1 MTKLFG
7 RFSTLTI
14 VAPIC
19 GAVIVGCAPP
29 APLDVVRVGTDV
41 DAETLDPRLMRNTTD
56 YRVVNLLYD
65 GLVVLDEGFS
75 PLPNA
80 ALSWEQE
87 TPTTWV
93 FHLRDS
99 LFFHDGSRLTAE
111 DVVYTFETILDPE
124 LRSPSRML
132 YSPIESIEAVDEL
145 TVRFELSEPYAP
157 FLRYL
162 DVGIVPKQLV
172 ESGHNLSVAPVGS
185 GPYVL
190 DQWDRGN
197 RIALHANEVHWAGR
211 PSIPQIDVLLVPDNT
226 ARTQAFE
233 AGDLD
238 LIQSPLGPQD
248 VLRLSEY
255 DRFVKHVQLG
265 NSITYLN
272 FNTTVPILSDPLMRR
287 ALASLI
293 DRNTIVDRIYE
304 NIDSEATSIFPPTSW
319 AYSEEAEQPY
329 YDPDGADILLDEL
342 GWRDTNG
349 DGFREKDGQT
359 LRVRLGTH
367 SEDVN
372 RVQTVELLQNSFTQH
387 GIEVNLEI
395 SDWASFAVRRDA
407 GDFDIILLGW
417 TQLVD
422 PDRVTFEQLHSTGG
436 LNWGGYRNAR
446 LDVLLDRGRAA
457 QEQAARAVA
466 YKKAAVI
473 IANEVPYYVLSHQ
486 GYQLFHS
493 PRILGFEADPRGML
507 RSLTKSSLEN

>member
-1 MTKLFG
+1 MYKFNG
-7 RFSTLTI
+7 RFSALTLLT
-14 VAPIC
+14 AIC
-19 GAVIVGCAPP
+19 GAAIVACAPP

-41 DAETLDPRLMRNTTD
+41 DAETLDPRLMRNTTG
-56 YRVVNLLYD
+56 YRIVNLLYD
-65 GLVVLDEGFS
+65 GLVLLENDFS
-75 PLPNA
+75 PIPNA
-80 ALSWEQE
+80 AQSWEQE

-93 FHLRDS
+93 FHLREGLS
-99 LFFHDGSRLTAE
+99 FHDGSRLTAE

-124 LRSPSRML
+124 LRSPARML
-132 YSPIESIEAVDEL
+132 YAPIETVEAVDDS
-145 TVRFELSEPYAP
+145 TVRFRLSEPYAP

-162 DVGIVPKQLV
+162 DVGIVPSQLV

-185 GPYVL
+185 GPYAL
-190 DQWDRGN
+190 EQWNKGN
-197 RIALHANEVHWAGR
+197 RIALRANENHWDGS
-211 PSIPQIDVLLVPDNT
+211 PSIPRIDVLLVPDNT

-248 VLRLSEY
+248 VLRLSDS
-255 DRFVKHVQLG
+255 DRFIRHVQLG

-272 FNTTVPILSDPLMRR
+272 FNTTTPVLSDPQMRR

-293 DRNTIVDRIYE
+293 DRRTIVDGIYE

-319 AYSEEAEQPY
+319 AFSEEAQQPR
-329 YDPDGADILLDEL
+329 YDPDRADALLDEL
-342 GWRDTNG
+342 GWSDANG
-349 DGFREKDGQT
+349 DGTREKNGQA

-372 RVQTVELLQNSFTQH
+372 RVQTVELLQNSFSQH
-387 GIEVNLEI
+387 GIEVQLEI

-436 LNWGGYRNAR
+436 LNWGGFRNGR

-457 QEQAARAVA
+457 QEQEDRASAYNEAA
-466 YKKAAVI
+466 KI
-473 IANEVPYYVLSHQ
+473 IADEVPYYVLSHQ

-493 PRILGFEADPRGML
+493 PRILGFEPDPRGML

>member
-1 MTKLFG
+1 MNEPEDHTSAHKW
-7 RFSTLTI
+7 I
-14 VAPIC
+14 
-19 GAVIVGCAPP
+19 GALMAAVFFACAPP

-41 DAETLDPRLMRNTTD
+41 DAETLDPRLMRNTTG
-56 YRVVNLLYD
+56 YRVINLLYD
-65 GLVVLDEGFS
+65 GLVLLDTEFS

-80 ALSWEQE
+80 ARSWEQE
-87 TPTTWV
+87 SPTTWV

-99 LFFHDGSRLTAE
+99 LFFHDGSRLTAD

-124 LRSPSRML
+124 LRSPSRTL
-132 YSPIESIEAVDEL
+132 YSPIQRVEAVDDS
-145 TVRFELSEPYAP
+145 TVRFTLSEPYAP

-162 DVGIVPKQLV
+162 DVGIVPKRLV

-190 DQWDRGN
+190 EQWDKGS
-197 RIALHANEVHWAGR
+197 RIALLANEDHWNGV
-211 PSIPQIDVLLVPDNT
+211 PTIPRIDVFLVPDNT

-238 LIQSPLGPQD
+238 LIQSPLGPLD
-248 VLRLSEY
+248 VLRLSEN

-272 FNTTVPILSDPLMRR
+272 FNTSVPTLSDPQVRR
-287 ALASLI
+287 ALAMLV

-319 AYSEEAEQPY
+319 AYSKQASQPGF
-329 YDPDGADILLDEL
+329 DPDGADVLLDEL
-342 GWRDTNG
+342 GWRDSDG
-349 DGFREKDGQT
+349 DGIRDRDGQN
-359 LRVRLGTH
+359 LSVRLGTH

-372 RVQTVELLQNSFTQH
+372 RVQTVELIQNSFSQH
-387 GIEVNLEI
+387 GVDTQLEI

-457 QEQAARAVA
+457 QVQDDRAIAYREAAE
-466 YKKAAVI
+466 I

-493 PRILGFEADPRGML
+493 SRILGFEPDPRGML
-507 RSLTKSSLEN
+507 RSLTKSTLEN